1 MPAHES
7 IHEYYLHQHRNIENY
22 LELCLIHP
30 EIELVHELRLSIK
43 KLRAFHKLAEHLFL
57 NNTDEHIH
65 IKNRVRK
72 LYIVA
77 GKLRD
82 TQVQIHMLTLFE
94 EQTGVIHTEFKEWL
108 QRMEKKQI
116 LRFNKKPH
124 QVILHATAQSTHH
137 KIGNQLALANDETIL
152 TGARNVLEELFLNA
166 QNLSSGNMND
176 RNLHRLRTITKRMKY
191 ILSIIHHSY
200 PDYTFEA
207 VPVGSLREIEAIA
220 GHWHDN
226 LVRIEMLDKFI
237 SKVKFADESE
247 KFKYQKLYYAC
258 RSELDISSGETFLIV
273 QKAFGFKIMNYKPE
287 R

>member
-72 LYIVA
+72 LFVVA

-82 TQVQIHMLTLFE
+82 TQVQIQMLTLFE
-94 EQTGVIHTEFKEWL
+94 EQTGIDYTDFRKWL
-108 QRMEKKQI
+108 QRLESKQI
-116 LRFNKKPH
+116 LRFNKKPQ
-124 QVILHATAQSTHH
+124 QVIPHAMAQSTHQ
-137 KIGNQLALANDETIL
+137 KIGNQLALADNETIL
-152 TGARNVLEELFLNA
+152 DGAGKVLEELLLNA
-166 QNLSSGNMND
+166 QNLASGNMND

-191 ILSIIHHSY
+191 ILNIIHHSY
-200 PDYTFEA
+200 PDYTFIA
-207 VPVGSLREIEAIA
+207 VPVESLREIEAIA
-220 GHWHDN
+220 GNWHDN
-226 LVRIEMLDKFI
+226 LVRIEMLDRFI
-237 SKVKFADESE
+237 SKVKFADDSE
-247 KFKYQKLYYAC
+247 KFKYQKLYNAC
-258 RSELDISSGETFLIV
+258 KSELDISYNE
-273 QKAFGFKIMNYKPE
+273 AFGIMRKTLL
-287 R
+287 